1 MGMTQEELIKDFDY
15 DWVAENIIGEFNRI
29 INNTIEGDFEFYED
43 KKEVFYTYEEKE
55 EIKEAIKQKVALMVT
70 DKLKDFILLRK

>member
-1 MGMTQEELIKDFDY
+1 MTQEELIKDFDY
-15 DWVAENIIGEFNRI
+15 DWVSENIIGEFNRI
-29 INNTIEGDFEFYED
+29 IDNTIEGDFEFYED
-43 KKEVFYTYEEKE
+43 KKETFYTYEEKE

>member
-1 MGMTQEELIKDFDY
+1 MTQEELIKDFDY

-29 INNTIEGDFEFYED
+29 INNTIEWDFEFYED
-43 KKEVFYTYEEKE
+43 KKETFYTYEEKE